1 MQQIHQMWKP
11 SKLDWENREMLYNYR
26 EELEI
31 TTMASERNIQK
42 DYQVNLDL
50 HILLAHS
57 L

>member
-1 MQQIHQMWKP
+1 
-11 SKLDWENREMLYNYR
+11 MLYNYR

-57 L
+57 LEQTLLLVTSFCNI